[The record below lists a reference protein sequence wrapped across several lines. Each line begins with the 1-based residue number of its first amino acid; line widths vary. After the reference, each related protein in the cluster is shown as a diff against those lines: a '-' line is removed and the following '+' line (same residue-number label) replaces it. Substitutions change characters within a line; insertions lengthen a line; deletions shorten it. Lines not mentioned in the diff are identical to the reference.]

1 MNPEMNNPSQISLTP
16 TQVAESPKKCKHIP
30 IIIVLII
37 LTVAGLGFG
46 GFELW
51 QNMQKNSQL
60 SDLKSQIDLIER
72 EENAELPD
80 SNDKESQV
88 LEPTNPVGFESF
100 STSLLNK
107 IKSLDDTVQFYKQET
122 KILDWSE
129 KQFRA
134 KIDKDANL
142 VLIWNNYKNE
152 KVLASDVID
161 FEFVVFGNGG
171 GDIYLYY
178 INKDGSVS
186 KTENLQNV
194 EDNEPSITNDV
205 GGFKE
210 IISIQTTHG
219 NYPYGADGF
228 YACFTNFNGDILFE

>member
-1 MNPEMNNPSQISLTP
+1 MEQNTDAGVPMTPVVDNKQKSENGIRIVTAIACVVAACGIGFGVYGMIQNTQKDSQISELKARIDLAEKEKNEEPSDPENENPQTLPLTD
-16 TQVAESPKKCKHIP
+16 SI
-30 IIIVLII
+30 
-37 LTVAGLGFG
+37 
-46 GFELW
+46 GFEDYS
-51 QNMQKNSQL
+51 NS
-60 SDLKSQIDLIER
+60 LI
-72 EENAELPD
+72 
-80 SNDKESQV
+80 S
-88 LEPTNPVGFESF
+88 
-100 STSLLNK
+100 K
-107 IKSLDDTVQFYKQET
+107 IKSLGDTVQFYKQET

-171 GDIYLYY
+171 GDTYLYY

-194 EDNEPSITNDV
+194 DDREPVITNNI
-205 GGFKE
+205 GGFRE
-210 IISIQTTHG
+210 IVSIQTTHG
-219 NYPYGADGF
+219 NYPYGSDGF

>member
-1 MNPEMNNPSQISLTP
+1 MEQNADAETPVAPVMDNKQNSGNGLKIATAIACIVAACGIGFGIYGIMQNSQKDSQIS
-16 TQVAESPKKCKHIP
+16 
-30 IIIVLII
+30 
-37 LTVAGLGFG
+37 
-46 GFELW
+46 EL
-51 QNMQKNSQL
+51 KAR
-60 SDLKSQIDLIER
+60 IDLAEKEKNEEPSDIE
-72 EENAELPD
+72 N
-80 SNDKESQV
+80 ESSQT
-88 LEPTNPVGFESF
+88 LSPTDPVGFEDYSN
-100 STSLLNK
+100 SLISR
-107 IKSLDDTVQFYKQET
+107 IKSLGDTVQFYKQET

-171 GDIYLYY
+171 GDTYLYY

-194 EDNEPSITNDV
+194 DDREPVVTNNI

-210 IISIQTTHG
+210 IVSVQTTHG
-219 NYPYGADGF
+219 NYPYGPDGF